1 VRSNGLVQG
10 GGARGRSDRHSKLAR
25 PRAARSWQPSGCGLD
40 CDIAPPS
47 VAKSRCCSAQSRWVR
62 PRQEARSDRTARTT
76 LRRVAIN
83 RRHPRPIVTLHGREL
98 PPTRPNHLGGC
109 GTAHRG
115 WCGGSGA
122 AGSRER
128 PNPDADCKRLHFAH
142 AGRTK
147 PHPRRP
153 KSHGR
158 QHQPD
163 AAAFGADRID
173 SCIHYP
179 DPSTTGHHSVGALD
193 AGHQPDFRARSKC
206 ESCAP
211 TAGDA
216 TGQLDWSCSAQLGPD
231 RARRPGSGESCTAAL
246 CPKGRGSR
254 PAAGGSSAANR

>member
-10 GGARGRSDRHSKLAR
+10 GAPEDVQIGTPNLHAQGLRGLGSR
-25 PRAARSWQPSGCGLD
+25 PAADSTATSPLLPWRNPD
-40 CDIAPPS
+40 AAPPS
-47 VAKSRCCSAQSRWVR
+47 RDGSALGRR
-62 PRQEARSDRTARTT
+62 LGRTGQPRTT

-153 KSHGR
+153 KPHGR